1 MEHILNKIKEYNTI
15 IIHGHKRPDGDCY
28 GSQFG
33 LQRAIKATYP
43 DKKVY
48 VVGGVCDYC
57 AFLGKM
63 DEIPDDIYKGALA
76 ICVDCATSD
85 RLADQRFS
93 LADYV
98 IKIDH
103 HIAEENYGNYQ

>member
-1 MEHILNKIKEYNTI
+1 
-15 IIHGHKRPDGDCY
+15 
-28 GSQFG
+28 
-33 LQRAIKATYP
+33 
-43 DKKVY
+43 
-48 VVGGVCDYC
+48 
-57 AFLGKM
+57 M
-63 DEIPDDIYKGALA
+63 DEIPDDTYKGALA

-103 HIAEENYGNYQ
+103 HIAEENYGNYQYVEEEALHVHKFLRI

>member
-1 MEHILNKIKEYNTI
+1 
-15 IIHGHKRPDGDCY
+15 
-28 GSQFG
+28 
-33 LQRAIKATYP
+33 
-43 DKKVY
+43 
-48 VVGGVCDYC
+48 
-57 AFLGKM
+57 M
-63 DEIPDDIYKGALA
+63 DEIPDDTYKGALA

-103 HIAEENYGNYQ
+103 HIAEEIMVITSM